1 MSDEMIL
8 GLIFFIIGLILGL
21 VDVILIIL
29 HKKKKK
35 CYSAKVEA
43 TIVEAKLYK
52 VGVTADRD
60 RFYYSVYEYV
70 YNGMTYTSQSKFGT
84 SACPKI
90 GKKRTLF
97 LNPENPEQYI
107 EKRFMTYLANVI
119 LSCMCVFWSLIGLVF
134 MLVS

>member
-8 GLIFFIIGLILGL
+8 GLIFFIIGLVIGL
-21 VDVILIIL
+21 VDAILIVL
-29 HKKKKK
+29 HKKKRK
-35 CYSAKVEA
+35 CYNAKVEA
-43 TIVEAKLYK
+43 TIVEVMSYRNRM
-52 VGVTADRD
+52 ADGIKT
-60 RFYYSVYEYV
+60 FHYAVYEYV

-107 EKRFMTYLANVI
+107 EKRFMTYLVNVI
-119 LSCMCVFWSLIGLVF
+119 LSCMCVFWSIIGLVF

>member
-8 GLIFFIIGLILGL
+8 GLIFFIIGLVIGL

-29 HKKKKK
+29 HKKKRK
-35 CYSAKVEA
+35 CCSVEVES
-43 TIVEAKLYK
+43 TMVEAKFYK
-52 VGVTADRD
+52 VGVTADRE
-60 RFYYSVYEYV
+60 RFYYAVYEYE

-97 LNPENPEQYI
+97 LNPANPEQYI
-107 EKRFMTYLANVI
+107 EKRFMTYLATVI
-119 LSCMCVFWSLIGLVF
+119 LSCMCVFWSIIGLVF